1 MNVQIF
7 ICIITL
13 AAAVILF
20 LSELCPLPVTAL
32 LVALTLCLT
41 NILTPAEA
49 FAGFANSSVILFVGM
64 FVISGAM
71 FKTGMAHRIAS
82 LVTRFVANE
91 RQLVVAVYMLG
102 GLMSAVL
109 PNLGTMAVLIPIVA
123 GIADRGGYKRSHLL
137 MTLLCGTT
145 IGGQVTLLGTAGNA
159 VIASALDELGIHIGF
174 FDFTTFG
181 LPMFLAGGLFYG
193 LIGYRLL
200 PTRET
205 DSPFPVQDDQSSEP
219 GRTREQYLSLAA
231 LMFVLFCAVFD
242 VGLQL
247 HVAAA
252 FGAVFLLVTR
262 AVDERTAIS
271 SINWKAVFLIG
282 GMLSMGTALA
292 KTGADKLIAQA
303 VLHLLGDRPSPLAI
317 IAVVWWLS
325 NILSQFMS
333 NTAVMLMLTPI
344 GIAIAQ
350 DLQASPTAVLMAV
363 LTGCSVAL
371 LTPIASAQN
380 TMIYE
385 IGGFKFKDYFSS
397 GIWLTLICFIT
408 CMILLPIIFP
418 FY

>member
-1 MNVQIF
+1 MNAQIV
-7 ICIITL
+7 ICIVTL
-13 AAAVILF
+13 AAVVVLF
-20 LSELCPLPVTAL
+20 LLEPYPLPVTAL
-32 LVALTLCLT
+32 LVALVLCLT

-49 FAGFANSSVILFVGM
+49 FAGFVNNSVILFAGM

-82 LVTRFVANE
+82 LVTRFGANE
-91 RQLVVAVYMLG
+91 RQLIVAVYLLG

-123 GIADRGGYKRSHLL
+123 GIADQGGYKRSHLL

-145 IGGQVTLLGTAGNA
+145 IGGQMTLLGTAGNA
-159 VIASALDELGIHIGF
+159 VIASALNELGINVGF
-174 FDFTTFG
+174 FAFTTFG

-193 LIGYRLL
+193 LIGYRML

-205 DSPFPVQDDQSSEP
+205 NLPFPAQAGQSPEN
-219 GRTREQYLSLAA
+219 GQAWKQYLSLAA
-231 LMFVLFCAVFD
+231 LMFVLFCAMFD
-242 VGLQL
+242 VGIPL
-247 HVAAA
+247 HIAAVI
-252 FGAVFLLVTR
+252 GAVFLLVTR
-262 AVDERTAIS
+262 TVDENTAIS
-271 SINWKAVFLIG
+271 SINWKAIFLIG
-282 GMLSMGTALA
+282 GMLSMSTALA
-292 KTGADKLIAQA
+292 KTGSDELIARA
-303 VLHLLGDRPSPLAI
+303 VIHLLGDGPSPLMI
-317 IAVVWWLS
+317 TAVVWWLS

-350 DLQASPTAVLMAV
+350 NLQVSPTAVLMAV

-371 LTPIASAQN
+371 LTPVASAQN

-385 IGGFKFKDYFSS
+385 MGGFKFKDYFSS

-408 CMILLPIIFP
+408 CVILLPIIFP

>member
-1 MNVQIF
+1 MNVQIV
-7 ICIITL
+7 ICIVTL
-13 AAAVILF
+13 VAAVALF
-20 LSELCPLPVTAL
+20 LLEPCPLPVTAL
-32 LVALTLCLT
+32 LVALALCLT

-49 FAGFANSSVILFVGM
+49 FAGFVNNSVILFAGM

-71 FKTGMAHRIAS
+71 FKTGMAHRVAS
-82 LVTRFVANE
+82 LVTRFGANE
-91 RQLVVAVYMLG
+91 RQLIVAVYLLG

-109 PNLGTMAVLIPIVA
+109 PNLGTMAVMIPIVA
-123 GIADRGGYKRSHLL
+123 GIADQGGYKRSHLL

-145 IGGQVTLLGTAGNA
+145 IGGQMTLLGTAGNA
-159 VIASALDELGIHIGF
+159 VIASALNELGINIRF

-193 LIGYRLL
+193 LIGYRML
-200 PTRET
+200 PNRET
-205 DSPFPVQDDQSSEP
+205 NLPFPAQAGQTPEN
-219 GRTREQYLSLAA
+219 GQTRKQYLSLAA

-242 VGLQL
+242 VGIPL
-247 HVAAA
+247 HIAAA
-252 FGAVFLLVTR
+252 IGAVFLLITR
-262 AVDERTAIS
+262 TVDENTALS
-271 SINWKAVFLIG
+271 SINWKAIFLIG
-282 GMLSMGTALA
+282 GMLSMSTALA
-292 KTGADKLIAQA
+292 KTGSDELIAQA
-303 VLHLLGDRPSPLAI
+303 VIHLLGNEPSPLVI
-317 IAVVWWLS
+317 TAVVWWLS

-350 DLQASPTAVLMAV
+350 NLQVSPTAVLMAV

-371 LTPIASAQN
+371 LTPVASAQN

-385 IGGFKFKDYFSS
+385 MGGFKFKDYFSS

-408 CMILLPIIFP
+408 CVILLPIIFP